1 MPKQTTDDL
10 LQLIVSLTRAE
21 KRHFRLFV
29 KRNQSSNDILFLQL
43 FDHLDKHQ
51 EYDEPTLLKK
61 IPDIKKTQL
70 SNLKAHL
77 YKQLLTSLR
86 LLSKNYNEDIEIR
99 EAIDYARV
107 L

>member
-1 MPKQTTDDL
+1 MPKQKTDDL
-10 LQLIVSLTRAE
+10 LQLIRSLTRAE

-43 FDHLDKHQ
+43 FDYLDKHK
-51 EYDEPTLLKK
+51 EYDEPQLLKK
-61 IPDIKKTQL
+61 IPDIKKSQL

-86 LLSKNYNEDIEIR
+86 RRKV
-99 EAIDYARV
+99 AIGKTER